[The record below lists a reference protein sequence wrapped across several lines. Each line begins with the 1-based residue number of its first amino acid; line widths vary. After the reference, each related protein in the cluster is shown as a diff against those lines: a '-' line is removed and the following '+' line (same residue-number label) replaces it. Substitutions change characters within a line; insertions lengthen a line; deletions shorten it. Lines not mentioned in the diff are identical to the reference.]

1 MPMNALKEQQ
11 YIDELITEWHEV
23 YISERKC
30 RGFVATLDLS
40 RIKHKQPYTKF
51 WGLND
56 INTLLDISNGNKS
69 RLRNVYLSLNSFESK
84 GGTLAR
90 KTANI
95 AQIRNIGID
104 IDCYKKG
111 LSVEKTINLLQ
122 DMILHGNLPNPNLLI
137 RSGNGVQLIY
147 SIHGGAAPT
156 NEIKW
161 LTSYITRQ
169 FTGKTAHLGADFQ
182 TCTLERVFRLP
193 GTLNVKPGFPTRLV
207 TAEVWRQLE
216 YSLTDL
222 YEYCEPYE
230 QKKRT
235 KFNLGREIP
244 LNSYRRGNGKGLV
257 QLNDSR
263 AQDLIKLVELRE
275 GNIENRNILCYD
287 YAFSLALNGLSRSHV
302 QEAVLQMDSNFISQQ
317 KRNVL
322 RTTTKSAY
330 DDAEA
335 FWKEYAKNNYSMM
348 GLPSL
353 LIKPKKNKTII
364 VQQSITSAE
373 MDYMSV
379 LIDSDEKYKRKVA
392 KRRTEGV
399 KSRKQYDAE
408 RKAQQNNKLE
418 QLKWLKAENPK
429 LSQRKLAKMMGVTQP
444 YIAKLIKEL

>member
-1 MPMNALKEQQ
+1 MIALKKEA
-11 YIDELITEWHEV
+11 YIDDLITEWHEI

-30 RGFVATLDLS
+30 RGFVATIDLS
-40 RIKHKQPYTKF
+40 RIKHKDVYTKF

-56 INTLLDISNGNKS
+56 IDALLAISKGDKS
-69 RLRNVYLSLNSFESK
+69 RLRNVYLSLNAFESK
-84 GGTLAR
+84 DGTLAR
-90 KTANI
+90 KTANL

-111 LSVEKTINLLQ
+111 LSVNETINLLQ
-122 DMILHGNLPNPNLLI
+122 DMILHGDIPNPNLLI

-147 SIHGGAAPT
+147 SIYGGAAPT
-156 NEIKW
+156 NEVKW

-222 YEYCEPYE
+222 YEYCEPYVKK
-230 QKKRT
+230 KKR
-235 KFNLGREIP
+235 FNLGREIP

-302 QEAVLQMDSNFISQQ
+302 QEAVWQMDNSFISQQ

-322 RTTTKSAY
+322 RTTSKSAY

-335 FWKEYAKNNYSMM
+335 FWKEYAKNNYTMR
-348 GLPSL
+348 GLPSAL
-353 LIKPKKNKTII
+353 VKPKKNKTII
-364 VQQSITSAE
+364 EQQSITSAE
-373 MDYMSV
+373 MEHMSV
-379 LIDSDEKYKRKVA
+379 LIDSEEKYKRKVA
-392 KRRTEGV
+392 KRRTEGMRAM
-399 KSRKQYDAE
+399 SEYNGE
-408 RKAQQNNKLE
+408 RASKKE
-418 QLKWLKAENPK
+418 QLITLVKQLKEAGMKQKDIAEK
-429 LSQRKLAKMMGVTQP
+429 LGITKGTVSKYLKL
-444 YIAKLIKEL
+444 

>member
-1 MPMNALKEQQ
+1 MPMIALKEEA
-11 YIDELITEWHEV
+11 YIDDLITEWHEV

-30 RGFVATLDLS
+30 RGFVATIDLS
-40 RIKHKQPYTKF
+40 RIKHKDVYTKF

-56 INTLLDISNGNKS
+56 INALLAISNGDKS
-69 RLRNVYLSLNSFESK
+69 RLRNVYLSLNAFESK
-84 GGTLAR
+84 DGTLAR
-90 KTANI
+90 KTANL
-95 AQIRNIGID
+95 AQVRNIGID
-104 IDCYKKG
+104 IDCYKKD
-111 LSVEKTINLLQ
+111 LSVNDTINLLQ
-122 DMILHGNLPNPNLLI
+122 DMILHGDIPNPNLLI

-147 SIHGGAAPT
+147 SIYGGAAPT
-156 NEIKW
+156 NEVKW

-230 QKKRT
+230 QKKKR
-235 KFNLGREIP
+235 FSLGREIP

-302 QEAVLQMDSNFISQQ
+302 QEAVWQMDSSFISQQ

-322 RTTTKSAY
+322 RTTSKSAY

-335 FWKEYAKNNYSMM
+335 FWKQYAKNNYTMR
-348 GLPSL
+348 GLPSAL
-353 LIKPKKNKTII
+353 VKPKKNKTII
-364 VQQSITSAE
+364 EQQSITSAE
-373 MDYMSV
+373 MEHMSV
-379 LIDSDEKYKRKVA
+379 LIDSEEKYKRKVA
-392 KRRTEGV
+392 KRRTEGMRAM
-399 KSRKQYDAE
+399 SEYNAE
-408 RKAQQNNKLE
+408 RKAQQNERLE
-418 QLKWLKAENPK
+418 QIKQLKAENPK
-429 LSQRKLAKMMGVTQP
+429 LSQRKLAEITGYSLGLVN
-444 YIAKLIKEL
+444 KLIKLI